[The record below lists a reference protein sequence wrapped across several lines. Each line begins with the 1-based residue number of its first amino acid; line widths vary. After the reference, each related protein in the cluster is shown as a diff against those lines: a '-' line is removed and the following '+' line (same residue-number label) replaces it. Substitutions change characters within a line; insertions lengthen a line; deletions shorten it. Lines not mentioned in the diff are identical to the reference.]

1 VTGVTRIAV
10 PAISQVE
17 GKNRRPTV
25 AMRPPV
31 PVPTLSR
38 RAKLVIGVVA
48 VLLVLFTVVG
58 TLTNVYVD
66 YLWFDETNYTE
77 VFWTEVQTRALL
89 FAVAGVATGG
99 LVALAVHLA
108 YRFRPTFR
116 PMSLE
121 QQNLERYRQSLE
133 PRRKLVLTAVGVV
146 LGLFAGFTAQSS
158 WQTWLTFRNSTD
170 FGKTDPEFG
179 LDISFFVFDYPF
191 YRLVLGFGFAIV
203 LLALIGSLLTHY
215 VFGGLR
221 LQTPGQKLTGAARV
235 QLSVLLGIFLVL
247 KSIAY
252 WLDRYGTVYS
262 GRGTVYT
269 GASYTDVNALLPAK
283 NILVFVA
290 AICAV
295 AFFANIFFRNT
306 VLPAAALVLLLFSSL
321 VIGVAFPA
329 IMQQFVVKPSANQ
342 KEAAYIERA
351 IASTRDAYDLSE
363 VQYVNYGSESDE
375 SDSDSDS
382 DSGEAGDD
390 TGTDAGSDTVATPTS
405 ADLAGDAG
413 TIANARLLDPN
424 VLQPTFLARQQIRN
438 VYGFPEKL
446 DIDRYTLDGVTQDYV
461 VAARELDSS
470 ALSGN
475 QTNWIN
481 QHTVYTHGNG
491 FVAAPAN
498 QVVSGEAG
506 GEPNFTTG
514 DLPTRGTIDVEQSRI
529 YYGELLNVNGTDEY
543 SVVGA
548 AEGADPQ
555 EFDRPQNGSEG
566 QVNNTYDGEGGVS
579 VGSFFRKLTYAIY
592 YRERNFLLSG
602 AVNDNSRVLYVRDPR
617 ERVEKAAP
625 YLQVDGDPYPA
636 VVDGRVVWI
645 VDGYTTSDA
654 YPYSALNS
662 LGEVTTDSLTGTGTS
677 ALPNDQINYVRNSV
691 KATVDA
697 GDGTVTLYAVDSA
710 DPDPLLRTY
719 MKAFPG
725 TIEPESAISDDL
737 RSHFRYPEDL
747 FKLQR
752 DVLTQYHVDNP
763 SDFYQSSNFWQVPS
777 DPTASTP
784 DSQPPYY
791 VLSQRVGESNST
803 FQLTSALNALNREN
817 LSAYVSVSSDPDTYG
832 EMQVLQLPGS
842 TQFRGPKQ
850 VFQSFNTNADVRPDL
865 TLFDSSSSQAVFGN
879 LLTLPIGTS
888 GLLYVEPL
896 YVQGTA
902 ENSFPLLQKVLV
914 NYGDKV
920 GYGDTFAEALTQVFG
935 EGAGDAAADNE
946 GGATTPAPGS
956 PTSPPPSDGA
966 DATEPP
972 PASGGGAVDPAAR
985 DAAVADIND
994 ALTRLADAQRTGDFA
1009 AVGQAQA
1016 DLQAAVEAYQ
1026 AANGQTVPASPTG

>member
-1 VTGVTRIAV
+1 
-10 PAISQVE
+10 
-17 GKNRRPTV
+17 V

-48 VLLVLFTVVG
+48 VLLVLFTVIG

-99 LVALAVHLA
+99 LVALAIHLA

-121 QQNLERYRQSLE
+121 QQNLERYRQSVE

-146 LGLFAGFTAQSS
+146 LGLFAGFTAQGS

-170 FGKTDPEFG
+170 FNSTDPEFG
-179 LDISFFVFDYPF
+179 KDISFFVFDYPF

-235 QLSVLLGIFLVL
+235 QLSVLLGLFLAL
-247 KSIAY
+247 KSVAY

-262 GRGTVYT
+262 DRGNVYT
-269 GASYTDVNALLPAK
+269 GASYTEVNALLPAK

-290 AICAV
+290 AICAL

-321 VIGVAFPA
+321 VIGVAYPA
-329 IMQQFVVKPSANQ
+329 IVQQFVVKPSADE

-351 IASTRDAYDLSE
+351 IDSTRDAYDLAE
-363 VQYVNYGSESDE
+363 VQYVDYGP
-375 SDSDSDS
+375 
-382 DSGEAGDD
+382 
-390 TGTDAGSDTVATPTS
+390 GSDDSSGTPTS
-405 ADLAGDAG
+405 ADLAVDAG
-413 TIANARLLDPN
+413 TISNARLLDPN

-446 DIDRYTLDGVTQDYV
+446 DIDRYTDEDGVTRDYV
-461 VAARELDSS
+461 VAVRELDSS

-498 QVVSGEAG
+498 QVVSGEGG

-514 DLPTRGTIDVEQSRI
+514 NLPTSGNIDVEQSRI

-543 SVVGA
+543 SVVGG
-548 AEGADPQ
+548 AEGASPR
-555 EFDRPQNGSEG
+555 EFDRPQSGSEG
-566 QVNNTYDGEGGVS
+566 QVNNTYDGDGGVS
-579 VGSFFRKLTYAIY
+579 IGSFFRQLTFAIY
-592 YRERNFLLSG
+592 YRERNFLLSS
-602 AVNDNSRVLYVRDPR
+602 AVNDNSKVLYVRDPR

-645 VDGYTTSDA
+645 VDAYTTSDA
-654 YPYSALNS
+654 YPYSALQS
-662 LGEVTTDSLTGTGTS
+662 LGEATTDSLTGTGTA
-677 ALPNDQINYVRNSV
+677 ALPNDQVNYVRNSV

-697 GDGTVTLYAVDSA
+697 GDGTVTLYEFEED
-710 DPDPLLRTY
+710 DPVLQTF
-719 MKAFPG
+719 MKAFPD
-725 TIEPESAISDDL
+725 TVRPASDISDEL

-763 SDFYQSSNFWQVPS
+763 SDFYNANDFWQVPS
-777 DPTASTP
+777 DPTANTA

-791 VLSQRVGESNST
+791 VLSQRAGESDTT

-817 LSAYVSVSSDPDTYG
+817 LSAYVSVSSDADTYG
-832 EMQVLQLPGS
+832 EMQVLQLPGN

-850 VFQSFNTNADVRPDL
+850 VFQSFNTNSDVRPDL

-914 NYGDKV
+914 NYGDRV
-920 GYGDTFAEALTQVFG
+920 GYADTFAEALDQVFG
-935 EGAGDAAADNE
+935 DGAGNAAADSGNE
-946 GGATTPAPGS
+946 GTTPTPAPEV
-956 PTSPPPSDGA
+956 TPPSDSA
-966 DATEPP
+966 APTPTPP
-972 PASGGGAVDPAAR
+972 DDGNGDGDAR
-985 DAAVADIND
+985 DAAVADINS
-994 ALTRLADAQRTGDFA
+994 ALTALAEAQRSGDFE
-1009 AVGQAQA
+1009 GIGRAQS
-1016 DLQAAVEAYQ
+1016 DLQAAIEAYQ
-1026 AANGQTVPASPTG
+1026 AAGGTSAPASPTG

>member
-1 VTGVTRIAV
+1 
-10 PAISQVE
+10 
-17 GKNRRPTV
+17 V

-48 VLLVLFTVVG
+48 VLLVLFTVIG

-89 FAVAGVATGG
+89 FAVAGLATGG
-99 LVALAVHLA
+99 LVALAIHLA

-121 QQNLERYRQSLE
+121 QQNLERYRQSVE

-158 WQTWLTFRNSTD
+158 WQTWLTFRNSTP
-170 FGKTDPEFG
+170 FGKTDPQFG
-179 LDISFFVFDYPF
+179 KDISFFLFDYPF
-191 YRLVLGFGFAIV
+191 YRLVLGFAFAIV

-262 GRGTVYT
+262 GRGDVYT
-269 GASYTDVNALLPAK
+269 GASYTDVHALLPAK

-290 AICAV
+290 VICAI

-351 IASTRDAYDLSE
+351 IDSTRDAYDLSD
-363 VQYVNYGSESDE
+363 VKYVDYGTDTGSD
-375 SDSDSDS
+375 
-382 DSGEAGDD
+382 AGDE
-390 TGTDAGSDTVATPTS
+390 TGTDAGSADATSTPTT
-405 ADLAGDAG
+405 ADLAADAG

-446 DIDRYTLDGVTQDYV
+446 DIDRYTDPSTGTTQDYV
-461 VAARELDSS
+461 VAARELDSE

-514 DLPTRGTIDVEQSRI
+514 DLPTSGNIAVTQPRI

-548 AEGADPQ
+548 ADGASAR
-555 EFDRPQNGSEG
+555 EFDQPESGSEG
-566 QVNNTYDGEGGVS
+566 QVNNTYDGQGGVS
-579 VGSFFRKLTYAIY
+579 IGSFFRQLTFAIY

-602 AVNDNSRVLYVRDPR
+602 AVNDNSKVLYVRDPR

-636 VVDGRVVWI
+636 VVDGRIVWI
-645 VDGYTTSDA
+645 VDAYTTSDA
-654 YPYSALNS
+654 YPYSALQS
-662 LGEVTTDSLTGTGTS
+662 LGEATNDSFTGAGS
-677 ALPNDQINYVRNSV
+677 AALPNDQVNYVRNSV

-697 GDGTVTLYAVDSA
+697 GDGTVTLYAFDEK
-710 DPDPLLRTY
+710 DPVLQTY

-725 TIEPESAISDDL
+725 TVKPASAISDEL

-752 DVLTQYHVDNP
+752 DVLTQYHVSDP
-763 SDFYQSSNFWQVPS
+763 SDFYNSSDFWKVPN
-777 DPTASTP
+777 DPTENTTDP
-784 DSQPPYY
+784 QPPYY
-791 VLSQRVGESNST
+791 VLSQRVGEGNST

-817 LSAYVSVSSDPDTYG
+817 LSAYMSVSSDPDTYG
-832 EMQVLQLPGS
+832 ELQVLQLPGN
-842 TQFRGPKQ
+842 TQFRGPTQ
-850 VFQSFNTNADVRPDL
+850 VFQSFNTNSAVRTQL
-865 TLFDSSSSQAVFGN
+865 TLFDSASSKAVFGN

-896 YVQGTA
+896 YVSGTGVNA
-902 ENSFPLLQKVLV
+902 FPLLQKVLV

-920 GYGDTFAEALTQVFG
+920 GYADTFSEALTQVFG
-935 EGAGDAAADNE
+935 AGAGDAAADSDS
-946 GGATTPAPGS
+946 GGTSTPAPTTPAT
-956 PTSPPPSDGA
+956 TSPSDTAAPTTTPPVD
-966 DATEPP
+966 
-972 PASGGGAVDPAAR
+972 SGGGSGNAAL
-985 DAAVADIND
+985 DKAVADLNAAIT
-994 ALTRLADAQRTGDFA
+994 ALADAQRNGDF
-1009 AVGQAQA
+1009 VGIGQAQA
-1016 DLQAAVEAYQ
+1016 ALQTAVQEYQ
-1026 AANGQTVPASPTG
+1026 AASGQTATASPTG